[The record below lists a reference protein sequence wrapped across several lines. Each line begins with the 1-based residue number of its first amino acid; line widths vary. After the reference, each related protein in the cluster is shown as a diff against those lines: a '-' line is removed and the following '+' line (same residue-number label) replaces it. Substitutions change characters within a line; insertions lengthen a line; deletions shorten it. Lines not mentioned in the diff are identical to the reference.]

1 MFKKLLL
8 ILTIFG
14 LFGLVNPAKASHILG
29 GDLTYECLGNGQF
42 RFTMTL
48 FRDCTGISWSAQSVN
63 LQGPVGGS
71 LALVS
76 SADVSPR
83 CPTSTAISCIPP
95 TTGSGPQG
103 AVSRFVYSGIVNLSG
118 LGPAPAMG
126 YTFFVTFPCCRPNLS
141 NLNGPQQALQVKMYP
156 YTNPATGTVM
166 TPAQLCDKSPTF
178 ISDPTATAILNPN
191 DTIYYQ
197 NFALDPDL
205 EDSTVFGID
214 FPLSNTLAPYPYSAP
229 YSLTNPI
236 PGIVGP
242 PFIAAA
248 NTPINPTSGEIVF
261 RATQAGTWVTVIKVS
276 SFRCGQLIS
285 EVFRDFSLK
294 VINNPAGSPPPY
306 NPNAPSPNILFMQR
320 APVITPPF
328 LDASNRPLYEL
339 TYYARD
345 TIDIPFNVVDIYPA
359 LTGNPADPTT
369 WQPAPTGFTV
379 VFNGNNLSPTNDPAN
394 CPNGFAPCATIRGAT
409 DPSPPA
415 PVATPPSTI
424 MNGNGTVAG
433 IGYTTT
439 ATQGGARFVW
449 IPDCSNL
456 PVNAVTAC
464 GVSITGYQFS
474 VTATDFNCPVV
485 GRDVR
490 VFTFNVL
497 NLPRLETPK
506 FFGVSADGPSNNQ
519 ATLHFR
525 LDIDTLTT
533 DSLDNVN
540 FANEPAAF
548 RLARSVNRR
557 KQSFEKY
564 YVYRSTSAAGPYTRI
579 DSIPVLE
586 TFSYTDATVN
596 LNTNQ
601 YYYYLTT
608 VSSCGGFESDPSD
621 TLKVIHLNV
630 TNNVAM
636 GSAELSWDSTA
647 RAMGRN
653 YPANATGTY
662 QIEMEVFSTNPGV
675 WLAIDTVQDLYEY
688 VQGVVVCNDSVN
700 YRVGLFDT
708 SGVIYYSRIDGD
720 LFNDIFPPDSVVI
733 HHVSVDSITGLP
745 LLSWQPGPSL
755 DVIKYI
761 VYRIDINANP
771 VVAIP
776 IDTIYG
782 FNSVYWLDTV
792 SGQNPYDS
800 SLHYGIAGVD
810 SCGNTGLISRRH
822 STIHLSGGLD
832 QCISSIVVQ

>member
-1 MFKKLLL
+1 MKAIENFFSGMIKHFIFISLMLLGVL
-8 ILTIFG
+8 MQEARAAH
-14 LFGLVNPAKASHILG
+14 VLG
-29 GDLTYECLGNGQF
+29 GEISYKCLGNGIYE
-42 RFTMTL
+42 FTVVI
-48 FRDCTGISWSAQSVN
+48 FRDCAGPALNIGSAS
-63 LQGPVGGS
+63 LQGPVS
-71 LALVS
+71 ANLPLVS

-83 CPTSTAISCIPP
+83 CPTSTAVSCLPP
-95 TTGSGPQG
+95 QSGSGPQG
-103 AVSRFVYSGIVNLSG
+103 AVARFIYRGNVNLSG

-126 YTFFVTFPCCRPNLS
+126 YTWSVGSPTIPCCRPTNNNS
-141 NLNGPQQALQVKMYP
+141 ASTFGTQALQVKMYP

-166 TPAQLCDKSPTF
+166 TPAQICDNSPEF
-178 ISDPTATAILNPN
+178 IDNPTATMILNPN
-191 DTIYYQ
+191 DTVYYQ

-214 FPLSNTLAPYPYSAP
+214 FPLSSGMAPYAYNAP
-229 YSLTNPI
+229 YSQTNPL

-242 PFIAAA
+242 PFVAAV
-248 NTPINPTSGEIVF
+248 NTPINPVSGEMVLRPI
-261 RATQAGTWVTVIKVS
+261 TTGTFVTVIKVS

-345 TIDIPFNVVDIYPA
+345 TIDIPFNVIDIYPA
-359 LTGNPADPTT
+359 LTGNPADPNT

-424 MNGNGTVAG
+424 LNGNGTVAG

-456 PVNAVTAC
+456 PINAVTAC
-464 GVSITGYQFS
+464 GNSVTGYQFS

-525 LDIDTLTT
+525 LDIDTVTI
-533 DSLDNVN
+533 DSLDNFN
-540 FANEPAAF
+540 FANEPASF
-548 RLARSVNRR
+548 RLLRSVNRR
-557 KQSFEKY
+557 KLSFEKY
-564 YVYRSTSAAGPYTRI
+564 YVYRSTTANGPYTRI

-601 YYYYLTT
+601 
-608 VSSCGGFESDPSD
+608 
-621 TLKVIHLNV
+621 
-630 TNNVAM
+630 
-636 GSAELSWDSTA
+636 
-647 RAMGRN
+647 
-653 YPANATGTY
+653 
-662 QIEMEVFSTNPGV
+662 
-675 WLAIDTVQDLYEY
+675 
-688 VQGVVVCNDSVN
+688 
-700 YRVGLFDT
+700 
-708 SGVIYYSRIDGD
+708 
-720 LFNDIFPPDSVVI
+720 
-733 HHVSVDSITGLP
+733 
-745 LLSWQPGPSL
+745 
-755 DVIKYI
+755 
-761 VYRIDINANP
+761 
-771 VVAIP
+771 
-776 IDTIYG
+776 
-782 FNSVYWLDTV
+782 
-792 SGQNPYDS
+792 
-800 SLHYGIAGVD
+800 
-810 SCGNTGLISRRH
+810 
-822 STIHLSGGLD
+822 
-832 QCISSIVVQ
+832 